1 MVREQQRPESEA
13 VREDHKPMKRGR
25 KRKVFEERKENG
37 VSEVGV
43 EDGESVVKSEGEA
56 GEKGEHKES
65 MDIVTEKKI
74 EIGESAEREKDIGDS
89 EDTKGSLR
97 KRLRGGRKKVNYSEY
112 AFDEEFEE
120 AILGETRKKRRGGR
134 KGKKN
139 STAEDEQ
146 HLRQENDGNKE
157 DNEGVVIKKKRMGSQ
172 KGNKNSTA
180 EDEQHLQQEN
190 GGNKEDKEGVV
201 TKKKRGR
208 KSNKNGKV
216 KENGSGEGVDLQIAE
231 GEAKEEKVKDESA
244 GDLDRVEQEK
254 DSSQRDDVRRYALR
268 ASRNRNE
275 QPVLNNSKKNKRIDG
290 NSLMCHQ
297 CQRNDKGRVV
307 RCNKC
312 NTKRFCI
319 PCITNWYPKMS
330 EDEIAESCPDALKE
344 LKAGPKFTKAEKVQ
358 HSKRLL
364 QALLPYIQSLH
375 ERQMK
380 ELVMEA
386 KIQGLSKS
394 EIQPRKAVFRRNE
407 RVYCDNC
414 RTSIVDFHRSCPNC
428 KYDLCLTCCW
438 EIRDGHLQG
447 GGEEVIVE
455 YPNKGLDYLHGKVNG
470 SKPQKVYG
478 SKPQKVFDSKPQKG
492 SRRSAS
498 MRDFKVDSTP
508 ETDSKFD
515 TTPGTDSKVGSNPE
529 KDSKGREKPISDWKA
544 NENGSILCPSIELGG
559 CGNVLELRCTFDENW
574 VAELLRKAEEI
585 AKAHNLEDTP
595 ESSERVCTCY
605 NPLGEIDMTNSELIK
620 AASREDSTDNYLYN
634 PAAKDIRHGDLK
646 HFQWHWAKG
655 EPVIVSNVLE
665 NALGLSWDPMVMWR
679 ACRQISN
686 TKHRLYL
693 DVKAIDCLDWCEG
706 EVNIHQFFK
715 GYTDGRF
722 DKESWPQ
729 ILKLKDWPPSN
740 LFEERLPRHNVE
752 FLGCLPFKEYTH
764 PRAGALNIATKL
776 PKKSLKPDMGPKTY
790 IAYGVAQELG
800 RADSVTK
807 LHCDM
812 SDAVN
817 VLTHTTDVKLK
828 PEHLA
833 KIEKLKQQHK
843 AQDQMEFFGC
853 SQFSDENSHANS
865 SAIPVKNEQC
875 GGKPDDGDG
884 VGVVP
889 QDSQICD
896 SMLNDPIPVQRA
908 ISEEASEAIADLG
921 KSRESG
927 EPSNIP
933 ENEFESADG
942 GAVWDI
948 FRRQD
953 ISKLQDYLKKHF
965 REFRHIHCCPV
976 QQVFYLSSEHK
987 AKLKQE
993 YGIEPWTFIQK
1004 LGEAVFVPAGCP
1016 HQVRNLKSCIK
1027 AALDFVSPENVSQCV
1042 RLTEEFRLLPPNH
1055 RAKEDKLEVKKMIL
1069 YAVSQAVKD
1078 ISDELDDR
1086 RVTSP
1091 QADLSD
1097 VSMKLRIIFSCD

>member
-307 RCNKC
+307 R
-312 NTKRFCI
+312 
-319 PCITNWYPKMS
+319 YPKMS

-407 RVYCDNC
+407 LTIAELRLLTSTEAVQTVNMISALRVAG
-414 RTSIVDFHRSCPNC
+414 
-428 KYDLCLTCCW
+428 KYVM
-438 EIRDGHLQG
+438 G

-976 QQVFYLSSEHK
+976 QQVIHPIHDQVFYLSSEHK

-1016 HQVRNLKSCIK
+1016 HQVRNLK

-1078 ISDELDDR
+1078 ISE

>member
-1 MVREQQRPESEA
+1 MVRKQRTPGSEA
-13 VREDHKPMKRGR
+13 VQEDHKPMQRGR
-25 KRKVFEERKENG
+25 KGKVFEGRKENG
-37 VSEVGV
+37 VSQIGV
-43 EDGESVVKSEGEA
+43 ENGESLVKDEGEA
-56 GEKGEHKES
+56 GDKGNHKES
-65 MDIVTEKKI
+65 LDIVTEEKKENGESI
-74 EIGESAEREKDIGDS
+74 EQEKEIGVS
-89 EDTKGSLR
+89 EDATGSLG
-97 KRLRGGRKKVNYSEY
+97 KRLRGGGKKVNYSDY

-120 AILGETRKKRRGGR
+120 AILGKMRKKRRGGQ

-146 HLRQENDGNKE
+146 
-157 DNEGVVIKKKRMGSQ
+157 V
-172 KGNKNSTA
+172 
-180 EDEQHLQQEN
+180 LQQEN
-190 GGNKEDKEGVV
+190 GGNKQENERVI
-201 TKKKRGR
+201 TKKRGR
-208 KSNKNGKV
+208 KSKKNEKV
-216 KENGSGEGVDLQIAE
+216 KENGGVEGVDLEIAE
-231 GEAKEEKVKDESA
+231 GEAKEGKLKDENA

-254 DSSQRDDVRRYALR
+254 DSSQRDDGRRYPLR

-275 QPVLNNSKKNKRIDG
+275 KPVLNDSKKNKRIDG

-330 EDEIAESCPDALKE
+330 EEEIAESCPVCQGNCNCKSCLRMDGVITNALKK
-344 LKAGPKFTKAEKVQ
+344 LMSDPKFTKAVKVQ
-358 HSKRLL
+358 HSKHLL
-364 QALLPYIQSLH
+364 RALLPCIQSLR
-375 ERQMK
+375 EGQMK

-386 KIQGLSKS
+386 KIQGLSTS
-394 EIQPRKAVFRRNE
+394 EIQPQKADCHPNE

-428 KYDLCLTCCW
+428 KYDICLTCCC

-470 SKPQKVYG
+470 SKPQK
-478 SKPQKVFDSKPQKG
+478 G

-498 MRDFKVDSTP
+498 MRDSKVDSTP
-508 ETDSKFD
+508 ETDSKLD
-515 TTPGTDSKVGSNPE
+515 STPETDSKVDSSPE
-529 KDSKGREKPISDWKA
+529 TESKAQAKPPKRESKGQAKPISDWKA
-544 NENGSILCPSIELGG
+544 NENGSILCPPIDLGG
-559 CGNVLELRCTFDENW
+559 CGNDLELRCMFDENW
-574 VAELLRKAEEI
+574 VAELVIKAEEI
-585 AKAHNLEDTP
+585 AKVHNLEHMP
-595 ESSERVCTCY
+595 ESSEQMCTCY
-605 NPLGEIDMTNSELIK
+605 NSLGEIDTINNQLRK
-620 AASREDSTDNYLYN
+620 AASREDSSDNYLYN

-686 TKHRLYL
+686 TKHSLYL

-715 GYTDGRF
+715 GYMDGRF
-722 DKESWPQ
+722 DRESWPQ

-764 PRAGALNIATKL
+764 PRAGTLNIAAKL
-776 PKKSLKPDMGPKTY
+776 PNESLKPDMGPKTY

-828 PEHLA
+828 AEHLA

-853 SQFSDENSHANS
+853 SQFSDENSHENS
-865 SAIPVKNEQC
+865 CGIPAKNEQC

-884 VGVVP
+884 VGVGVGIGIVP
-889 QDSQICD
+889 QDSKICD
-896 SMLNDPIPVQRA
+896 SMLNDPIPVQGAR
-908 ISEEASEAIADLG
+908 SEEASEAVADLG
-921 KSRESG
+921 KNGESG

-942 GAVWDI
+942 GAIWDI

-953 ISKLQDYLKKHF
+953 IPKLQDYLKKHF

-976 QQVFYLSSEHK
+976 QQVIHPIHDQVFYLSSEHK
-987 AKLKQE
+987 AKLKEE

-1004 LGEAVFVPAGCP
+1004 LGEAVFIPAGCP

-1027 AALDFVSPENVSQCV
+1027 VALDFVSPENVSECV
-1042 RLTEEFRLLPPNH
+1042 RLTEEFRLLPRNH
-1055 RAKEDKLEVKKMIL
+1055 RAKEDKLEVKKMTL
-1069 YAVSQAVKD
+1069 YAVSQAVED
-1078 ISDELDDR
+1078 ISGPGAANE
-1086 RVTSP
+1086 
-1091 QADLSD
+1091 A
-1097 VSMKLRIIFSCD
+1097 

>member
-89 EDTKGSLR
+89 EDTR
-97 KRLRGGRKKVNYSEY
+97 RLRGGRKKVNYSEY

-307 RCNKC
+307 R
-312 NTKRFCI
+312 
-319 PCITNWYPKMS
+319 YPKMS

-386 KIQGLSKS
+386 KIQDIL
-394 EIQPRKAVFRRNE
+394 
-407 RVYCDNC
+407 
-414 RTSIVDFHRSCPNC
+414 
-428 KYDLCLTCCW
+428 
-438 EIRDGHLQG
+438 
-447 GGEEVIVE
+447 
-455 YPNKGLDYLHGKVNG
+455 
-470 SKPQKVYG
+470 
-478 SKPQKVFDSKPQKG
+478 
-492 SRRSAS
+492 
-498 MRDFKVDSTP
+498 
-508 ETDSKFD
+508 
-515 TTPGTDSKVGSNPE
+515 VG
-529 KDSKGREKPISDWKA
+529 
-544 NENGSILCPSIELGG
+544 
-559 CGNVLELRCTFDENW
+559 
-574 VAELLRKAEEI
+574 
-585 AKAHNLEDTP
+585 
-595 ESSERVCTCY
+595 
-605 NPLGEIDMTNSELIK
+605 
-620 AASREDSTDNYLYN
+620 
-634 PAAKDIRHGDLK
+634 
-646 HFQWHWAKG
+646 
-655 EPVIVSNVLE
+655 
-665 NALGLSWDPMVMWR
+665 
-679 ACRQISN
+679 
-686 TKHRLYL
+686 
-693 DVKAIDCLDWCEG
+693 
-706 EVNIHQFFK
+706 
-715 GYTDGRF
+715 
-722 DKESWPQ
+722 
-729 ILKLKDWPPSN
+729 
-740 LFEERLPRHNVE
+740 
-752 FLGCLPFKEYTH
+752 
-764 PRAGALNIATKL
+764 
-776 PKKSLKPDMGPKTY
+776 
-790 IAYGVAQELG
+790 
-800 RADSVTK
+800 
-807 LHCDM
+807 
-812 SDAVN
+812 
-817 VLTHTTDVKLK
+817 
-828 PEHLA
+828 
-833 KIEKLKQQHK
+833 
-843 AQDQMEFFGC
+843 
-853 SQFSDENSHANS
+853 
-865 SAIPVKNEQC
+865 
-875 GGKPDDGDG
+875 
-884 VGVVP
+884 
-889 QDSQICD
+889 
-896 SMLNDPIPVQRA
+896 
-908 ISEEASEAIADLG
+908 
-921 KSRESG
+921 
-927 EPSNIP
+927 
-933 ENEFESADG
+933 
-942 GAVWDI
+942 
-948 FRRQD
+948 
-953 ISKLQDYLKKHF
+953 
-965 REFRHIHCCPV
+965 
-976 QQVFYLSSEHK
+976 
-987 AKLKQE
+987 
-993 YGIEPWTFIQK
+993 
-1004 LGEAVFVPAGCP
+1004 
-1016 HQVRNLKSCIK
+1016 
-1027 AALDFVSPENVSQCV
+1027 
-1042 RLTEEFRLLPPNH
+1042 
-1055 RAKEDKLEVKKMIL
+1055 
-1069 YAVSQAVKD
+1069 
-1078 ISDELDDR
+1078 
-1086 RVTSP
+1086 
-1091 QADLSD
+1091 
-1097 VSMKLRIIFSCD
+1097 

>member
-693 DVKAIDCLDWCEG
+693 DVKAIDCLDWCE
-706 EVNIHQFFK
+706 V
-715 GYTDGRF
+715 
-722 DKESWPQ
+722 
-729 ILKLKDWPPSN
+729 
-740 LFEERLPRHNVE
+740 
-752 FLGCLPFKEYTH
+752 EYTH

-976 QQVFYLSSEHK
+976 QQVIHPIHDQVFYLSSEHK